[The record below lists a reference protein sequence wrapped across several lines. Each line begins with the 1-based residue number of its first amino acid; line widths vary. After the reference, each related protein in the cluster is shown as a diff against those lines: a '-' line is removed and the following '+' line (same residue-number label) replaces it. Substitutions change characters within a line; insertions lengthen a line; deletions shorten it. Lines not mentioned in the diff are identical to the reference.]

1 MCIWPVNPEDR
12 HCEFCSYR
20 GGCDRYPK
28 KKSNPELYRRI
39 MFRIIGMDV
48 LTRSRRQDLVWAR
61 NMVVYQL
68 RLDGFSLKQIG
79 RAVGLDHSTVVNC
92 VHQVERML
100 ERPSMYE
107 KESEIWQ
114 EFQNSL
120 NSQKNIAL

>member
-1 MCIWPVNPEDR
+1 MCIWNTPVADR

-20 GGCDRYPK
+20 GGCETYPK
-28 KKSNPELYRRI
+28 KKDIRPELYIEI
-39 MFRIIGMDV
+39 MSEIIGMDF

-68 RLDGFSLKQIG
+68 RLDGLSLKQIG
-79 RAVGLDHSTVVNC
+79 QAVGVDHSTVVHC

-114 EFQNSL
+114 KFQNSL
-120 NSQKNIAL
+120 NSQKQ